1 MERKL
6 LLSEDLQNQ
15 VKLHHGID
23 EDPLSFQG
31 FSRSLSVNLC
41 VQICLEG
48 GGHLDC
54 EAALPAA
61 DRLLVG
67 LPLVWPAGLRHIDV
81 LLTAEALP

>member
-48 GGHLDC
+48 G
-54 EAALPAA
+54 
-61 DRLLVG
+61 VT
-67 LPLVWPAGLRHIDV
+67 
-81 LLTAEALP
+81 LTAKLHFPPRTASSSVCHWCGRLDSGT